1 MHTCSLVPRPNTM
14 ITGLGTRLVHKQN
27 HEMIMQMAGT
37 VSFIR
42 VGKFYEHRIG
52 KVLHSAAN
60 LQLHTN
66 K

>member
-1 MHTCSLVPRPNTM
+1 M